1 MNTLFLTLLLPF
13 LYKMFTML
21 RKRSHQKW
29 HDKYHTG
36 GYQWL
41 DECNQVISKDFRELK
56 CQLCTTHSW
65 DSWMDDKCLCERCR
79 NIRCLEED
87 LFIVK
92 VKTQHEYQV
101 PRYILRNV
109 ERHGRM
115 YARKETLSGDFVKE
129 TYLGEAY
136 GKISSPR

>member
-1 MNTLFLTLLLPF
+1 M
-13 LYKMFTML
+13 
-21 RKRSHQKW
+21 S
-29 HDKYHTG
+29 
-36 GYQWL
+36 
-41 DECNQVISKDFRELK
+41 
-56 CQLCTTHSW
+56 
-65 DSWMDDKCLCERCR
+65 DKCLCERCR

-92 VKTQHEYQV
+92 VKTQGEYRV
-101 PRYILRNV
+101 PKYILRTV

-115 YARKETLSGDFVKE
+115 YARKETLSGDFVEE